1 MATTTT
7 TTVTARSIILTANR
21 DEAFRLLEQMEISS
35 RQKSTIRYQW
45 KKKHCPD
52 QIHDKTLS
60 IDRVHRLE
68 KRIDDLEKQLLQVME
83 RIDKYESD
91 VTNTDATAATTA
103 IATNASTCFI
113 CGVDPEGYDLP
124 CGHEICHP
132 CFRQHL
138 DTNGDMIC
146 KVCQKEFHFEDL
158 NE

>member
-1 MATTTT
+1 MATTTI
-7 TTVTARSIILTANR
+7 VTARSIILTANR

-60 IDRVHRLE
+60 IDRVQRLE

-91 VTNTDATAATTA
+91 TATTA
-103 IATNASTCFI
+103 TTATNASTCFI

>member
-1 MATTTT
+1 MATTTI
-7 TTVTARSIILTANR
+7 VTARSIILTANR

-60 IDRVHRLE
+60 IDRVQRLE

-91 VTNTDATAATTA
+91 VTNTAAT
-103 IATNASTCFI
+103 ATNASTCFI

>member
-1 MATTTT
+1 MSTTTT
-7 TTVTARSIILTANR
+7 ITARSIILNANR
-21 DEAFRLLEQMEISS
+21 EEAFRLLEQMDVSS

-60 IDRVHRLE
+60 TDRVHRLE

-83 RIDKYESD
+83 RMDKYQSD
-91 VTNTDATAATTA
+91 AANTTTSNDTN
-103 IATNASTCFI
+103 NANNTSTCFI

-146 KVCQKEFHFEDL
+146 KVCHKEFHFEDL